1 MKLQYDL
8 KDYSTEA
15 QEHQGKQMKMHTKSH
30 SNGRLSVPDKNGKI
44 AKGYTQQSS
53 ESYSV
58 KRHAEAAH
66 PDLVNQ
72 DWRRKKNRDQEE
84 IQKRI
89 SKQTV
94 WCADVCDHEL
104 SRNVGKKLKGAGTLV

>member
-1 MKLQYDL
+1 
-8 KDYSTEA
+8 
-15 QEHQGKQMKMHTKSH
+15 MHTKGH
-30 SNGRLSVPDKNGKI
+30 SNGRLDKPDRNGRR
-44 AKGYTQQSS
+44 AKGYVQQAS

-58 KRHAEAAH
+58 KAHAEAAH

-72 DWRRKKNRDQEE
+72 DWRRKKKKKRDQEE

-89 SKQTV
+89 SKQAV

-104 SRNVGKKLKGAGTLV
+104 SRNVGKKLGGAGTLV

>member
-1 MKLQYDL
+1 LKLQYDL

-30 SNGRLSVPDKNGKI
+30 SNGRLAKLDKNGRT
-44 AKGYTQQSS
+44 AKGYPQQAS

-58 KRHAEAAH
+58 KAHAEAAH
-66 PDLVNQ
+66 PGLVNQ
-72 DWRRKKNRDQEE
+72 EYARMKKRQRDE

-94 WCADVCDHEL
+94 WLRRCV
-104 SRNVGKKLKGAGTLV
+104 